1 MIVKGGSRRN
11 VAFFARHLTRTD
23 HNARVAVIEI
33 RGLAAQTVRDALREM
48 QAIANGTRTQNFLY
62 HANLN
67 PRDDEQLTAEQW
79 HQAADIL
86 ERHLGLTDQP
96 RIVVEHHKEG
106 RTHRHVIW
114 SRIDADSMKAISD
127 ALTYR
132 KHEQAAREIEQQL
145 GHPPVPSVLVKNRTT
160 PRPPRR
166 PSDRES
172 FRGAES
178 GRSPQ
183 AITAEITA
191 LWHST
196 DRGQTFAA
204 AMEQRGYILT
214 RGDRRDFCV
223 IDPAGDDHSLA
234 RRIAG
239 VKAADIRARMAD
251 LDRDAL
257 PSVAEGRAIAR
268 RGNAGGGASD
278 AREAPMPLPVA
289 NASARHLSH
298 RPTDPTKRPNHSAAW
313 YQPKPNSEG
322 RLPPRAALPPRDAA
336 EAVAQVR
343 AVTAQ
348 YTQRRTFS
356 HPIRSTGAHRV
367 RAPRFA
373 PATSAAMAAAQ
384 VQAVALPFIRAI
396 EALGQVPEIVAE
408 LVSAGVGWLER
419 ATHYLAEL
427 AEDMRSTVTAA
438 LTWQD
443 RVRPERE
450 AGDRHDALAFDR
462 GAP

>member
-23 HNARVAVIEI
+23 HNARVTVIEI
-33 RGLAAQTVRDALREM
+33 RGLAAQTVRDALHEM
-48 QAIANGTRTQNFLY
+48 QAIASGTRTQNFLY

-67 PRDDEQLTAEQW
+67 PRDDEQLTPEQW

-106 RTHRHVIW
+106 RAHWHVIW

-145 GHPPVPSVLVKNRTT
+145 GHPPVPSVLVKDRPT

-166 PSDRES
+166 PRDSEG
-172 FRGAES
+172 FRGQES

-196 DRGQTFAA
+196 DNGQAFAA
-204 AMEQRGYILT
+204 ALRTRGYILT
-214 RGDRRDFCV
+214 RGDRRDFCI

-239 VKAADIRARMAD
+239 VKAADIRARMGD
-251 LDRDAL
+251 LDRDTL

-268 RGNAGGGASD
+268 RGNAGGAD

-289 NASARHLSH
+289 SVSARHLSH
-298 RPTDPTKRPNHSAAW
+298 RPTDKRPNHSAAW
-313 YQPKPNSEG
+313 PQPNNES
-322 RLPPRAALPPRDAA
+322 RLPPRDAA

-343 AVTAQ
+343 AVAAQ
-348 YTQRRTFS
+348 YTRRRAS
-356 HPIRSTGAHRV
+356 PHPIRSIGMYRV

-373 PATSAAMAAAQ
+373 LATNAAMAAAQ

-408 LVSAGVGWLER
+408 LVSTGVGWLER

-427 AEDMRSTVTAA
+427 AEDVRSTVTAA

-443 RVRPERE
+443 RVRPGRE
-450 AGDRHDALAFDR
+450 AADRHDTLAFDR